1 MTEKLVLDWQTFH
14 KACKKLAQIIPL
26 EQYDGLVAVTR
37 GGLVPA
43 AILSSELDIRMVETI
58 GVQSYRGRQQSKLE
72 LVKPAYLLES
82 EQIEPQ
88 RWLFVEDLVDTG
100 STIKFL
106 KQYYPRA
113 DFACVYAKPKSAELV
128 KYSVE
133 QVAQD
138 IWIDFPWETI

>member
-14 KACKKLAQIIPL
+14 KACKRLAQIIPL
-26 EQYDGLVAVTR
+26 EKYDGLVAVTR

-43 AILSSELDIRMVETI
+43 AILSNDLDIRLIETI
-58 GVQSYRGRQQSKLE
+58 GVQSYQQQQQGDLQ

-82 EQIEPQ
+82 ELIEPQ
-88 RWLFVEDLVDTG
+88 RWLFVEDLVDSG
-100 STIKFL
+100 CTIKFL
-106 KQYYPRA
+106 KQFYPRA
-113 DFACVYAKPKSAELV
+113 DFACVYAKPQGAELV

-138 IWIDFPWETI
+138 IWIDFPWEI

>member
-1 MTEKLVLDWQTFH
+1 MTEKLVLDWQTLH
-14 KACKKLAQIIPL
+14 GACKRLAQLIPL
-26 EQYDGLVAVTR
+26 EKYDGIVAVTR

-58 GVQSYRGRQQSKLE
+58 GVQSYRGRQQGKLE

-82 EQIEPQ
+82 EQIQPQ

-100 STIKFL
+100 STVKFL

-113 DFACVYAKPKSAELV
+113 DFACVYVKPQGAELV

-133 QVAQD
+133 QVAQE
-138 IWIDFPWETI
+138 IWIDFPWEN

>member
-14 KACKKLAQIIPL
+14 EACKRLARLIPL
-26 EQYDGLVAVTR
+26 EEYDGLVAVTR

-43 AILSSELDIRMVETI
+43 AILSNELDIRLIETI
-58 GVQSYRGRQQSKLE
+58 GVHSYQGMQQGKLE

-82 EQIEPQ
+82 ERIRPE

-100 STIKFL
+100 STVKFL
-106 KQYYPRA
+106 KQYYPHA
-113 DFACVYAKPKSAELV
+113 DFACVFAKPKGAELV

-133 QVAQD
+133 KVDQD
-138 IWIDFPWETI
+138 IWIDFPWES